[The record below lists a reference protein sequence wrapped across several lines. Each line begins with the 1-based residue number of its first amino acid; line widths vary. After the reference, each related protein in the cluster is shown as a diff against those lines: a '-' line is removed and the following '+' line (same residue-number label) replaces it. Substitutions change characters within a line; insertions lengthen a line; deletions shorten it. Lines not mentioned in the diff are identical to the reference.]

1 MSPAILRGKSAN
13 RDTFSSTRTPSKWYG
28 APSRAAVAMESHV
41 QKPEPSSS
49 SSLSGALSNRQRR
62 DERAIR
68 GGEAWATAVR
78 NDVQKDGRKA
88 AGGWPGTLSEAKAE
102 MAISLGTRPALGEE
116 ETSRL
121 VRVFY
126 EAARDRWLRHRE
138 REVRDE

>member
-1 MSPAILRGKSAN
+1 M
-13 RDTFSSTRTPSKWYG
+13 DSS
-28 APSRAAVAMESHV
+28 VE
-41 QKPEPSSS
+41 KPGPPSS
-49 SSLSGALSNRQRR
+49 SSLSGPPSTQQRR

-68 GGEAWATAVR
+68 AGEAWAMAVR
-78 NDVQKDGRKA
+78 EVVQKDGRKA

-102 MAISLGTRPALGEE
+102 MAISLGPRPALGEE